1 VKKKS
6 GGLTMKNERVKR
18 SGKLSLFGLVIILAV
33 GLVFGAC
40 AKEKPKEKEKEK
52 ELILRITDVKLKIL
66 PSEKPILHITA
77 FGEVNSTG
85 WTEPELILVHEN
97 CPKSFKCFEFR
108 AKPPEGISI
117 PVITP
122 ITVGYSLYEWEH
134 IKKIQIIARS
144 NSVTE
149 PVPSE
154 SEAVETDDAEPRA
167 ILTQYSQDVN
177 DGEKTVPLVPEGYQ
191 LRVYNNQSGLS
202 YYYFSSIARVRSAP
216 LMGYHP
222 YDWWAVNNQHQRQ
235 YIKVT
240 GGKILVKIV
249 KK

>member
-1 VKKKS
+1 
-6 GGLTMKNERVKR
+6 MKNVRMKQ
-18 SGKLSLFGLVIILAV
+18 SKKLSLLGLVIIVTL

-66 PSEKPILHITA
+66 PSERLILHITA
-77 FGEVNSTG
+77 FGEVSSTG
-85 WTEPELILVHEN
+85 WTEPELILVHED

-108 AKPPEGISI
+108 AKPPSGISI

-122 ITVGYSLYEWEH
+122 ITVDYSLHEWEY
-134 IKKIQIIARS
+134 IKKIQIIAKS

-149 PVPSE
+149 PVPTE
-154 SEAVETDDAEPRA
+154 NEAVDTDDAEPRA

-177 DGEKTVPLVPEGYQ
+177 DGEKTVPTVSEGYQ

-240 GGKILVKIV
+240 QGKILIKIV
-249 KK
+249 RE